1 MVLDL
6 FLNYIE
12 IEVKRFALVDI
23 YVTVLAVK
31 WNQIAILGVWLG

>member
-1 MVLDL
+1 MLLDL

-23 YVTVLAVK
+23 YVTVLAIK
-31 WNQIAILGVWLG
+31 